1 MLDLICNFLIFVSHL
16 LTLMLLK
23 MKLLLCIPSKTKD
36 YFLVSGVTDVL
47 KNLINNDL
55 CDVLPQTFKLFQLI
69 ATIPATTASVER
81 SFSSLKR
88 IKSAF
93 RSTMCQERLTNLA

>member
-1 MLDLICNFLIFVSHL
+1 MTLLSSFEKSCLSLI
-16 LTLMLLK
+16 TL
-23 MKLLLCIPSKTKD
+23 
-36 YFLVSGVTDVL
+36 YFKQNEGLFSGSGVINVL
-47 KNLINNDL
+47 KNLIFNDL

-81 SFSSLKR
+81 SFSCLKK

-93 RSTMCQERLTNLA
+93 RSTTFQERLANLA